1 MNFEILIKYLIW
13 IVVFIIAL
21 AGIYLLLG
29 RLGIT

>member
-13 IVVFIIAL
+13 IAVFIIAS

-29 RLGIT
+29 RLGVI